1 MEDSKKIKLNVIFNF
16 CHGVV
21 KLLKFSLK
29 SKPALH
35 QYVIKLPELE
45 CKIN

>member
-1 MEDSKKIKLNVIFNF
+1 MEDSKKIKLNVIVNF

-21 KLLKFSLK
+21 KLLKVSL
-29 SKPALH
+29 
-35 QYVIKLPELE
+35 IKLPGLE